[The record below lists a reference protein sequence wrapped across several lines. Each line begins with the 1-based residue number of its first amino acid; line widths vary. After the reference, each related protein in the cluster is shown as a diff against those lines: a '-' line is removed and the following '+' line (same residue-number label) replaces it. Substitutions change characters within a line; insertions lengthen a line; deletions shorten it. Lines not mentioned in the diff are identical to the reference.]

1 MNGSCKPFICKGYSH
16 IFHKKLTLSQR
27 RRLCHFYIRPR
38 NGPAWCNGAWDSV
51 YNKNHSHL
59 KHCMT
64 DISTRIAV
72 ADGTS
77 IGLNQLARQAR
88 AVVVGMNATQ
98 DDEERG
104 IALRL
109 LEIGFLPGEMVRV
122 VAHGYPG
129 HDPLAVRVGH
139 TTFALRSH
147 EAALVQ
153 VRLV

>member
-1 MNGSCKPFICKGYSH
+1 
-16 IFHKKLTLSQR
+16 
-27 RRLCHFYIRPR
+27 
-38 NGPAWCNGAWDSV
+38 
-51 YNKNHSHL
+51 
-59 KHCMT
+59 MT
-64 DISTRIAV
+64 DVSTRPA
-72 ADGTS
+72 ASDGPP
-77 IGLNQLARQAR
+77 IGLNQLARQVR
-88 AVVVGMNATQ
+88 AVVVGMSATV

-122 VAHGYPG
+122 IAHGYPG

-153 VRLV
+153 VRPV